1 MKGRAYVRLLPFAI
15 SLAVLSHEAWADEAS
30 EKAAC
35 ISASDEG
42 QQLRDDGK
50 YTRAREAFER
60 CARESCPVLLRV
72 DCVHWLLDL
81 DQSSASVVINAKDDK
96 GNDLVDVTVTV
107 DGQVLASK
115 LDGKPLPVDPGA
127 HLFRYE
133 AAGFP
138 PMEEHAVIHA
148 AEKNRAL
155 NVRFGA
161 AIAPRPSS
169 DVGTRRSDE
178 AQVAP
183 DVVVV
188 APPITAAAV
197 VPANKPRVAAWV
209 FAGVAVAA
217 FTSEAYFGITG
228 LSQRSTDIGPGGC
241 AAQKNCAPSEK
252 ADIQTKFAIADVSL
266 GVGLVS
272 AGLAGY
278 FFLRPADKT
287 DIAVD
292 ILPRSGGCEA
302 SVSGRF

>member
-1 MKGRAYVRLLPFAI
+1 MKGRAYVLLLPFAI
-15 SLAVLSHEAWADEAS
+15 SLAVLSHKALADEAS

-35 ISASDEG
+35 IGASDEG

-72 DCVHWLLDL
+72 DCVHWLLDV

-107 DGQVLASK
+107 DGQVLSSK
-115 LDGKPLPVDPGA
+115 LDGKPLLVDPGA

-133 AAGFP
+133 AAGFTR
-138 PMEEHAVIHA
+138 MEEHAVIHA

-161 AIAPRPSS
+161 ALAPRPST
-169 DVGTRRSDE
+169 DVGIHRPDE
-178 AQVAP
+178 AQQDP
-183 DVVVV
+183 NVVV
-188 APPITAAAV
+188 APPMAAAV
-197 VPANKPRVAAWV
+197 VVSANKPRVAGWV

-217 FTSEAYFGITG
+217 FASEAYFGISG

-252 ADIQTKFAIADVSL
+252 TDIQTKFSVADVSL

-278 FFLRPADKT
+278 FFLRPADKP
-287 DIAVD
+287 DIAID
-292 ILPRSGGCEA
+292 LLPRPGGCEA